1 MTVIDKLTLV
11 NFRAFPGSEPVELR
25 LHGKNLLIYGENGSG
40 KTSIFTAL
48 TEILRHPKPRAGSP
62 PTPWENVF
70 TGANGGPWSVS
81 LDFTNKTKVVWG
93 ASGVTSTN
101 ILENGK
107 SISGAQIRNEAA
119 LMSAALDYRSLLD
132 TNYIHGEGEIN
143 LFDVLVTRLI
153 ASCGITSPGVSP
165 FPVGTAQVRLDDFWS
180 MLLSLRHSIGRKA
193 TTVPANIL
201 TACVTFNQ
209 GLNTLLGSLTDEANS
224 LLSMLGHPSLKIQ
237 ALVCAGVRPNANHWL
252 EKRYFIG
259 NSIAL
264 KLTFQDY
271 PKLLDRPQLFLNE
284 ARLSAIGLALYL
296 AARKVVVSQSNL
308 KGPKVLVLDDVLIGL
323 DQANRIP
330 VLDVLQQHFGE
341 WQIVLLTHDRAFY
354 EIGKQRLDS
363 GKWVRQEIYAG
374 RVGNFEKPLLVDDEL
389 DLYRALAFLDKG
401 EIKAAAV
408 HVRSAF
414 ERVLKDACC
423 DLHVPVKYHHDPRK
437 VPASELWAALSSQKY
452 MTPPQMRVGIK
463 QGKPNRWIT
472 KESDVRVVPQQ
483 LASRINHSVSWV
495 LNPLSHSQTVD
506 RYRREIEDAIYA
518 VDDLAVAVHRA
529 LQVQKTRPIELL
541 QYLATALNA
550 RAAQLAAST

>member
-48 TEILRHPKPRAGSP
+48 TEMLRHPAPRVGPP

-70 TGANGGPWSVS
+70 AGADAGPWSVA
-81 LDFTNKTKVVWG
+81 LDFTNQTRVVWN
-93 ASGVTSTN
+93 AAGVTGTSIREDGRL
-101 ILENGK
+101 ILGT
-107 SISGAQIRNEAA
+107 QIRNEAA

-132 TNYIHGEGEIN
+132 TNYRHDEGEVN
-143 LFDVLVTRLI
+143 LFEVLVTRLL

-165 FPVGTAQVRLDDFWS
+165 FPTGTAQVRVGDYWKT
-180 MLLSLRHSIGRKA
+180 LLSLRRAIGWS
-193 TTVPANIL
+193 TTSVPAHIL
-201 TACVTFNQ
+201 SACAAFNQ
-209 GLNTLLGSLTDEANS
+209 GLNTLLVSLTDEANS
-224 LLSMLGHPSLKIQ
+224 LLSMLGHPSLRIQ
-237 ALVCAGVRPNANHWL
+237 TLTCSGIRPVANHYL
-252 EKRYFIG
+252 DKRVFEG
-259 NSIAL
+259 NRISL
-264 KLTFQDY
+264 KLTFQDH
-271 PKLLDRPQLFLNE
+271 PKPLDRPQLFLNE
-284 ARLSAIGLALYL
+284 ARLSAIGLSLYL

-308 KGPKVLVLDDVLIGL
+308 NGPKVLVLDDVLIGL

-389 DLYRALAFLDKG
+389 DLYRALAYLDKG

-423 DLHVPVKYHHDPRK
+423 DLNVPVKYHHDPRK
-437 VPASELWAALSSQKY
+437 VPASELWAALSSKKY
-452 MTPPQMRVGIK
+452 KAPARTSFGIK
-463 QGKPNRWIT
+463 HGQPIRWIT
-472 KESDVRVVPQQ
+472 KEVEVSVVPQQ
-483 LASRINHSVSWV
+483 LANRINHSVSWV

-518 VDDLAVAVHRA
+518 VDDLSIAVHRA
-529 LQVQKTRPIELL
+529 LQVQMSRPIELL
-541 QYLATALNA
+541 QYLATALHA
-550 RAAQLAAST
+550 RAAQLATSA